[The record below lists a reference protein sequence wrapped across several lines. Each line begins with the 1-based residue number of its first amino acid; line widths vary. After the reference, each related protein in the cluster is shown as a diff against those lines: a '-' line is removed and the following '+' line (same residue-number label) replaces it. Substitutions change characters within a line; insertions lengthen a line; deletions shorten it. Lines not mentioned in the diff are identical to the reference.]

1 MFSVSDRAKIITTMW
16 AIWLSR
22 NSWTHDH
29 GSYDPVQSLK
39 MAKDTLAVL
48 EIPKKD
54 VTILPGHGWRPPDVD
69 IVKINIDGGMS
80 LEARQGGAGG
90 VARTHTTFLGAWSK
104 PYHGVTDSLITE
116 ALALRDG
123 VLCFS
128 FTWIPEGSNGDRLP
142 GGCEPLEHSLRLS
155 FSRGTDLVGT
165 RRAIY

>member
-54 VTILPGHGWRPPDVD
+54 VTILPGHGWRPPDAD
-69 IVKINIDGGMS
+69 IVKINTDGGLP
-80 LEARQGGAGG
+80 LEARQGGSGG

-104 PYHGVTDSLITE
+104 PYPGVTDSLVAE
-116 ALALRDG
+116 ALAL
-123 VLCFS
+123 
-128 FTWIPEGSNGDRLP
+128 
-142 GGCEPLEHSLRLS
+142 
-155 FSRGTDLVGT
+155 
-165 RRAIY
+165 